1 MSKVTE
7 LKADMV
13 PATVPTPP
21 IPDNLGRKIPSLHC
35 HIQPIMP
42 LVFDDSMTFYEC
54 LAKCTAYVNAIG
66 EQINGLTDGVKE
78 FLEYMV
84 KWGEELDAQWVQYQ
98 ADLNKAWADYQAV
111 INGQITD
118 LENRWQAYQTNLNQQ
133 WQTFKTQYLSEWNQ
147 YKTDFQQEWQ
157 DFKDSI
163 ETTIEGQVDAWLVD
177 NMDLIV
183 SKIGGWHV
191 HDSSG
196 IHITSSVSA
205 LSGGVL
211 AHRIEWNEFLKAFHI
226 MLAVF
231 ATNPSSSISQKYSYT
246 VEFND
251 TFAGTINQANT
262 CTLATSY
269 YTTGNNSTIITTNST
284 FLTITP
290 SSFKL
295 SINAIT
301 APMSNSGNAS
311 EYYANFIIR
320 ADLS

>member
-1 MSKVTE
+1 MSKVAE

-13 PATVPTPP
+13 PAAVPTPP
-21 IPDNLGRKIPSLHC
+21 IPDNLGKKIPSLHC

-111 INGQITD
+111 INGQIAD
-118 LENRWQAYQTNLNQQ
+118 LENRWQAYQNDLNQQ
-133 WQTFKTQYLSEWNQ
+133 WQTFKSQYLNEWNQ

-157 DFKDSI
+157 EFKNSI

-183 SKIGGWHV
+183 SKIGGWTV
-191 HDSSG
+191 LDTSEVTIIKSSAN
-196 IHITSSVSA
+196 VSA
-205 LSGGVL
+205 AINNIKV
-211 AHRIEWNEFLKAFHI
+211 EWNEFLRMYHIAFS
-226 MLAVF
+226 AG
-231 ATNPSSSISQKYSYT
+231 ASTSSKEVYSSYSYT
-246 VEFND
+246 IEFEGN
-251 TFAGTINQANT
+251 FRGTINTRNPNVI
-262 CTLATSY
+262 ATSFY
-269 YTTGNNSTIITTNST
+269 RVPGNLYIPTGTNST
-284 FLTITP
+284 SLTITN
-290 SSFKL
+290 SKFSFL
-295 SINAIT
+295 
-301 APMSNSGNAS
+301 
-311 EYYANFIIR
+311 IR
-320 ADLS
+320 ADTAYTTNVTSNHSEIYCNIMIRAD